1 MQLMT
6 NTGNV
11 RTFLSREILEKYS
24 FYIFLAKSWNKV
36 LLF

>member
-6 NTGNV
+6 NIGNV
-11 RTFLSREILEKYS
+11 RTFLSLEVYL
-24 FYIFLAKSWNKV
+24 FYVFPAKSWNKV